1 MVLFV
6 DEPIYNSTNGTFDG
20 VDLFDIL
27 ADEGNTSWDFTME
40 YTDPPAQV
48 TQTVMNRV
56 NAWIERANQL
66 SPTEE

>member
-1 MVLFV
+1 
-6 DEPIYNSTNGTFDG
+6 
-20 VDLFDIL
+20 
-27 ADEGNTSWDFTME
+27 ME
-40 YTDPPAQV
+40 YSDPPAQV